1 MIDRSE
7 LKGIDVHELAKTL
20 RPLVSHASS
29 AYRYVTSSVA
39 IAVDKEAVAIWRD
52 FSRVCGATGVRNAE
66 GDFGAAWIFDCSE
79 KFPAQLLEHQLL
91 EIRDPISLE
100 LCLKTE
106 EFILEWR
113 GHVPK
118 PWTSP
123 RIPRLFNAT

>member
-1 MIDRSE
+1 MLAGGVFHISESAKHWRAQFSRQTIKSWIVSAMIDRSE

-66 GDFGAAWIFDCSE
+66 GDFGAAWIFECSE
-79 KFPAQLLEHQLL
+79 KFPSQLL
-91 EIRDPISLE
+91 
-100 LCLKTE
+100 
-106 EFILEWR
+106 
-113 GHVPK
+113 
-118 PWTSP
+118 
-123 RIPRLFNAT
+123 